1 MNSILHFSNKP
12 PYPTL
17 DGGCVAIKHMLEA
30 LVNAN
35 QFEVHHFTLDTHKHP
50 FHISN
55 YPEFLQNNISIQ
67 HCFLNTKT
75 RPLHA
80 LKHLI
85 TNSSY
90 NVSRFENLNVK
101 KRLKQLLSI
110 TPFDLVIVESIYL
123 LPYLDLFK
131 SFGVKVVVR
140 THNVEHHIWEGLAQ
154 NEAKRLKRN
163 YLNLL
168 VKQLKKYELTALKQ
182 VDGVINITNKD
193 EQVFIHQGISVP
205 SIVIPPIV
213 ETCQIPANYQLND
226 FYFLGAMD
234 WLPNTEALEWLKK
247 KVLPHISLPVQIH
260 LAGKG
265 GKKEQTLNTK
275 IVQHGEVP
283 NAQDFMNAHGICLI
297 PLQSGSGVKI
307 KLLENMGLGKAIIT
321 TSEGAKGVAVTDGK
335 EVLIA
340 DTPQSFATAMET
352 LHNNETLRAELGKNA
367 KAFISKN
374 YNPTTISNTLVSFLQ
389 NI

>member
-1 MNSILHFSNKP
+1 MKRVLHFSNKP
-12 PYPTL
+12 PYPSL
-17 DGGCVAIKHMLEA
+17 DGGCVAIKHLLEA

-50 FHISN
+50 FNITH

-90 NVSRFENLNVK
+90 NVGRFKNLNVK
-101 KRLKQLLSI
+101 KRLKQLLKI
-110 TPFDLVIVESIYL
+110 TPFDLVILESIYL
-123 LPYLDLFK
+123 LPYLDLFQ

-163 YLNLL
+163 YLSLL
-168 VKQLKKYELTALKQ
+168 VKQLKKFEFNALKQ
-182 VDGVINITNKD
+182 VDGIINITSEDD
-193 EQVFIHQGISVP
+193 ETFIHNGVILP

-213 ETCQIPANYQLND
+213 ETSNTIPDYQLND

-247 KVLPHISLPVQIH
+247 EVLPLVSLPVQVH

-265 GKKEQTLNTK
+265 GKKEHTSDTK

-297 PLQSGSGVKI
+297 PLQSGSGIKI
-307 KLLENMGLGKAIIT
+307 
-321 TSEGAKGVAVTDGK
+321 
-335 EVLIA
+335 
-340 DTPQSFATAMET
+340 
-352 LHNNETLRAELGKNA
+352 
-367 KAFISKN
+367 
-374 YNPTTISNTLVSFLQ
+374 
-389 NI
+389 